1 MLLLLLTQNIEFVS
15 KAMHK
20 FVQRVL
26 HCLIQRPLCNLCILH
41 IVQFP
46 IYFRFLQ
53 INWVDFIQGWL
64 LLTFA
69 LNKLCIVNI
78 SGAPPPHPHDDDDG
92 GDDDDDGDRHHHHH
106 HHCQHC
112 SGWSR
117 ILSPP
122 CNVKKTRVDR

>member
-1 MLLLLLTQNIEFVS
+1 
-15 KAMHK
+15 MHK

-41 IVQFP
+41 IVQFKF
-46 IYFRFLQ
+46 YFRFLQ

-78 SGAPPPHPHDDDDG
+78 SGAPLLLILMMMMMVVMMMMMVIAIIIIIANIVQAEVEFC
-92 GDDDDDGDRHHHHH
+92 HH
-106 HHCQHC
+106 
-112 SGWSR
+112 R
-117 ILSPP
+117 AM
-122 CNVKKTRVDR
+122 